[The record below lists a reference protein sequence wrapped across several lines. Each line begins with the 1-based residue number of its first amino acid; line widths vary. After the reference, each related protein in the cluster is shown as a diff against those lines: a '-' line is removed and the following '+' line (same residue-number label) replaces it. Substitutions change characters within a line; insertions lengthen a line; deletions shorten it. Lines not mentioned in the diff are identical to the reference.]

1 MVHIEKRYFTLR
13 ETAARWGV
21 TTDDL
26 AYMAENGELRV
37 STRLEGAR
45 LERGT
50 LEVANG
56 QSFRIPYRQDWFSG
70 ILDLRRSDAFR
81 VFRDGRARI
90 VHFGADQPE
99 YATVVEPTSSVDVRP
114 EHLVIRRCERDRV
127 EAFHGEAGASVADG
141 IGFQHSED
149 FREVRCGELRL
160 SLGQVQANVV
170 RVLHESS
177 RIDDGWR
184 HGKAV
189 LAAAGSTSNRMSD
202 VFKSQPR
209 WRELI
214 ESDRYRKYR
223 LRISSR

>member
-1 MVHIEKRYFTLR
+1 MVRIKKLYFDLEEIT
-13 ETAARWGV
+13 ERWHV
-21 TTDDL
+21 RTHDL

-81 VFRDGRARI
+81 VFRDGQARI
-90 VHFGADQPE
+90 VHFGAEGAE
-99 YATVVEPTSSVDVRP
+99 YAALVEPTAPLDVRL
-114 EHLVIRRCERDRV
+114 EHLVMRRSERDRV

-141 IGFQHSED
+141 IAFQHSED
-149 FREVRCGELRL
+149 FRQIRCGDLRL

-189 LAAAGSTSNRMSD
+189 LAEAGSTSNRMSD

-223 LRISSR
+223 LRINSR